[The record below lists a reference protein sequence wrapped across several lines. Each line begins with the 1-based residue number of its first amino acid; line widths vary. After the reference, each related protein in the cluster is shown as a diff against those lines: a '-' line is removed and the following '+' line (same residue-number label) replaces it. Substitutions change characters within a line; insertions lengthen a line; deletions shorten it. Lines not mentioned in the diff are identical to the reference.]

1 MPMSDVAIRPL
12 EPADA
17 ELLASLFAA
26 NREFM
31 APFDPI
37 RPAGFF
43 TPAGQRRE
51 LESLARDRAADR
63 RHRFLISAAE
73 QPAGVISVSNVI
85 RGPFQ
90 NANLGYWVSQPLN
103 GRGIATAAVA
113 LAVEWAF
120 GTARLHRVEAGT
132 LTDNVRSQAVLRR
145 NGFSQIGLSRRYLH
159 IGGEW
164 RDHVLFARTV
174 ED

>member
-1 MPMSDVAIRPL
+1 MADVAIRPL
-12 EPADA
+12 EPPDA
-17 ELLASLFAA
+17 ELLASLLVE

-31 APFDPI
+31 SPFDPV
-37 RPAGFF
+37 RPDGFY
-43 TPAGQRRE
+43 TVGGQRRE
-51 LESLARDRAADR
+51 LEALVRERAQDR
-63 RHRFLISAAE
+63 RYRFLISTGE

-90 NANLGYWVSQPLN
+90 NANLGYWVAESLN
-103 GRGIATAAVA
+103 GRGIATAAVG

-132 LTDNVRSQAVLRR
+132 LVDNVRSQAVLRR

-164 RDHVLFARTV
+164 RDHLLFARTV
-174 ED
+174 EG